1 MTSPLHEATLWQL
14 GPVPVTGSMLTSCG
28 ITLVLGTGSFILR
41 RRLRSEPGKWQAIVE
56 VIVTTLLEQIEEVT
70 RRDGRRY
77 LPLLGSLFL
86 FLLLANS
93 LSLFPGLVPPT
104 ERLETVIALGLTVF
118 VSVYYFGIRRH
129 GLRSYL
135 KHFVEPTPLLLPIH
149 MLSEVTRTFSLMM
162 RLFGNIMSHGLILSV
177 IVSVAGLL
185 VPIPIILFGLLT
197 GTVQAYIFTILA
209 TVYVAAAVE
218 DHPQTSS
225 GPDHKE
231 TVAT

>member
-1 MTSPLHEATLWQL
+1 
-14 GPVPVTGSMLTSCG
+14 
-28 ITLVLGTGSFILR
+28 
-41 RRLRSEPGKWQAIVE
+41 
-56 VIVTTLLEQIEEVT
+56 
-70 RRDGRRY
+70 
-77 LPLLGSLFL
+77 
-86 FLLLANS
+86 
-93 LSLFPGLVPPT
+93 
-104 ERLETVIALGLTVF
+104 
-118 VSVYYFGIRRH
+118 
-129 GLRSYL
+129 
-135 KHFVEPTPLLLPIH
+135 
-149 MLSEVTRTFSLMM
+149 
-162 RLFGNIMSHGLILSV
+162 MSHGLILSV